1 MSTELAGVVA
11 ENVRAIN
18 AHDLK
23 ALVATFAE
31 DAYVNDA
38 RRQINGIDAI
48 RRWAEKEIIGDSVT
62 IEPRGV
68 TEHYG
73 ETIVNG
79 KYDGTYDKTNLPSEL
94 IMTNYYNVVGGKIVS
109 LTVINNRPSD
119 Y

>member
-11 ENVRAIN
+11 RNIRAIN
-18 AHDLK
+18 AHDVD
-23 ALVATFAE
+23 AVVATFAL

-48 RRWAEKEIIGDSVT
+48 RRWVEKEIIGDRVT
-62 IEPRGV
+62 IEPREV

-73 ETIVNG
+73 ETIVRA
-79 KYDGTYDKTNLPSEL
+79 KYDGNYDKTNLPAEL
-94 IMTNYYNVVGGKIVS
+94 VMTNYYRVVGEKVVS

>member
-1 MSTELAGVVA
+1 MSTELTGVVA
-11 ENVRAIN
+11 ENIRAIN
-18 AHDLK
+18 AHDLD
-23 ALVATFAE
+23 AMLATFAE

-38 RRQINGIDAI
+38 RRQIDGIGAI

-62 IEPRGV
+62 IEPREA

-73 ETIVNG
+73 ETIVSG
-79 KYDGTYDKTNLPSEL
+79 KYDGTYDKTNLPPEL

-109 LTVINNRPSD
+109 LTVINNRPSE